1 MTATRRTQGGR
12 KAPLCFVLPL
22 AAGLAVSAQAADR
35 DVAVAVGASSGT
47 EIVALDDRLAD
58 VGRVALGAPLAALAL
73 FDPPDG
79 FAFVAMRDGRVL
91 KVDLRRGAIAGEA
104 RVGGASSAIV
114 ASSDGRYLAVAA
126 AQPSS
131 LVVLDRN
138 LRVER
143 ALPGRGL
150 DDRRASAIA
159 ALVDVP
165 SRRSF
170 LAALP
175 GLPEVW
181 EVSYDDAAPPI
192 FPGLVHDYR
201 FGEAI
206 ALPGKLHPRRVPL
219 DAPVDDLLPDPVG
232 ADVLGSG
239 HGASHL
245 QVLNLHVR
253 RRIAVVASPA
263 PASAGA
269 RWAGVVALPGG
280 DALRIVDPRSWRTL
294 ADVYLG
300 GAATLV
306 RAQANA
312 QHAWAVV
319 RGAHGRGDR
328 VLRVDVHRHR
338 TSGEVAL
345 AAGVRVIDI
354 APAHGGDDV
363 LVLLDGPEPG
373 LVRID
378 AATLT
383 PTGRVALPAPTA
395 LAVPAQRRTTT
406 SK

>member
-1 MTATRRTQGGR
+1 MTRARRTHGGR
-12 KAPLCFVLPL
+12 KAPLCFALLL
-22 AAGLAVSAQAADR
+22 AVGLAKGAQAADR
-35 DVAVAVGASSGT
+35 DVAFAAGVSTGT
-47 EIVALDDRLAD
+47 AIVALDDGLAD
-58 VGRVALGAPLAALAL
+58 VGRIPLGAPLAALAM

-91 KVDLRRGAIAGEA
+91 KVDLRQRAIVAYV
-104 RVGGASSAIV
+104 RVGAEATAIV

-143 ALPGRGL
+143 ALPGRDL
-150 DDRRASAIA
+150 DARRTSAIA
-159 ALVDVP
+159 AVVDMP

-219 DAPVDDLLPDPVG
+219 DAPVDRLLPDPDG
-232 ADVLGSG
+232 ADVLGSAD
-239 HGASHL
+239 GASQL

-253 RRIAVVASPA
+253 RRIAVVDGPA
-263 PASAGA
+263 AASAGA
-269 RWAGVVALPGG
+269 RWSGLVALPRG
-280 DALRIVDPRSWRTL
+280 DALRIVDARSWRTL
-294 ADVYLG
+294 ADLDLG

-306 RAQANA
+306 RTHARSP
-312 QHAWAVV
+312 HAWVVV
-319 RGAHGRGDR
+319 RGTQGDGDR
-328 VLRVDVHRHR
+328 VLRVDKDRHR

-345 AAGVRVIDI
+345 AAGARVIDL
-354 APAHGGDDV
+354 APADGGAAV

-373 LVRID
+373 LVRLD
-378 AATLT
+378 AGTLA
-383 PTGRVALPAPTA
+383 PTGRIALPAPTT
-395 LAVPAQRRTTT
+395 LAVPVQRRTAT